1 MKNRF
6 AAPRTLG
13 IICLAAVVLICSC
26 MYAEADDMYTWTDS
40 NGTVHVSQTP
50 CKGARKLKGREE
62 APSEQESAQNNNK
75 ASLFLGAINDTN
87 YFLDRESVQTF
98 ANDRNKYRFNLYVN
112 DNMYTCT
119 AWAYAS
125 AIVNLSPVRY
135 GLLPSWRSKMSN
147 RFDKFSTAI
156 SRPAA
161 LVRASQSGAKPL
173 CSSVAMKFTSSKKCH
188 RLMPLEGISCDCG
201 AFSVRYCRITA
212 FSVSTSPPSISSAG
226 TAPLGLMLR

>member
-13 IICLAAVVLICSC
+13 ITCLAAVVLICFC

-50 CKGARKLKGREE
+50 RKGARKLKGREE
-62 APSEQESAQNNNK
+62 APDQQESAQNNNK

-125 AIVNLSPVRY
+125 GIVGMKPQI
-135 GLLPSWRSKMSN
+135 GLPDMVQRALR
-147 RFDKFSTAI
+147 I
-156 SRPAA
+156 A
-161 LVRASQSGAKPL
+161 LVGK
-173 CSSVAMKFTSSKKCH
+173 
-188 RLMPLEGISCDCG
+188 
-201 AFSVRYCRITA
+201 
-212 FSVSTSPPSISSAG
+212 
-226 TAPLGLMLR
+226 